1 MRELPFTVN
10 VSQELE
16 KIEIEKMR
24 DALLG
29 SLTAYTQAIPQMA
42 TQGQD
47 ASEVVRKIAD
57 VIKARQK
64 GQALEDAIEAT
75 FAPQQQVPPAGA
87 PSNVVEQPSPVP
99 TGAPVGGTP
108 SPEGAPIEMAPQ
120 GPPDIMSLLSG
131 ISGTGQP
138 TASVRTV
145 RRA

>member
-16 KIEIEKMR
+16 KIEIEDMR
-24 DALLG
+24 AALLG

-47 ASEVVRKIAD
+47 ASEVVSKIAA

-64 GQALEDAIEAT
+64 GQALEDAIEQV
-75 FAPQQQVPPAGA
+75 FAPQPQVPPVGA
-87 PSNVVEQPSPVP
+87 APQMVEQTSP
-99 TGAPVGGTP
+99 APEGTP
-108 SPEGAPIEMAPQ
+108 AGGALPPEMMGGAAEQAPPSVQ
-120 GPPDIMSLLSG
+120 SLLSG
-131 ISGTGQP
+131 LTGSGTP

-145 RRA
+145 TRR